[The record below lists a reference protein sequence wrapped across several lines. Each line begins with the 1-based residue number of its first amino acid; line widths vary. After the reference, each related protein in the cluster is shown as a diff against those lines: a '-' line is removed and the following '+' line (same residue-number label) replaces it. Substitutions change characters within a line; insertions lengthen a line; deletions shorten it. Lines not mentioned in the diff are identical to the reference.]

1 MTNMYQH
8 LKSEKGKEI
17 IKVGQRASSITDILK
32 DNQEGNINQIDLK
45 FVFFSVLNLNVF
57 Q

>member
-17 IKVGQRASSITDILK
+17 IKVGQRAASITDILK
-32 DNQEGNINQIDLK
+32 DNQEGNMNQIDLK

>member
-17 IKVGQRASSITDILK
+17 IKVGQRAASTTDILK
-32 DNQEGNINQIDLK
+32 DNQEGNMNQFDLK